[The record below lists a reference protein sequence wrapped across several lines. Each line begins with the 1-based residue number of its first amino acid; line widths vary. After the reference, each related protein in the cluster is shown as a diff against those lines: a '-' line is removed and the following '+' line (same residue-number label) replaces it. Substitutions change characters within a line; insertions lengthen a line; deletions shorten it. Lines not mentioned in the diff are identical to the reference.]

1 MGKGEFEM
9 NSAQR
14 RMLREFFKE
23 DGAKTKAETFKCDKC
38 DFKTWA
44 NLKLI
49 RHKQEVHAY

>member
-1 MGKGEFEM
+1 M